1 MDTDSAYMALS
12 DSLPL
17 VVRPELRKDFWLE
30 YGNWFPPPFCEQPQ
44 TDFVLAKMESIVEVN
59 PGLGVSVAPLSYV
72 TTQEH
77 RACSRWSLREM
88 VWWRS
93 TLRLIVAGMTTLA
106 SIVAKK

>member
-30 YGNWFPPPFCEQPQ
+30 YGNWFPRPFCKQHQ
-44 TDFVLAKMESIVEVN
+44 TDFVLAKMAEYSGGK
-59 PGLGVSVAPLSYV
+59 PWSGVSVALLSYV

-77 RACSRWSLREM
+77 QACSRSSLREM
-88 VWWRS
+88 VWWHS

-106 SIVAKK
+106 SIVAKG